1 MLVSLDARHVTGVI
15 ALRHLQRY
23 ILSHHRRIFLCSIQQ
38 LPVDTPVGGGM
49 GQGDGQQ
56 ESKHKGKASQGD
68 SSTGYGARILQGDRK
83 GCPYHITVALSV
95 AFTCKGN
102 NAVVY
107 GRGGACPRPGYHI
120 TVALSVAFTCK
131 GNNAVVYGRGGACPR
146 PGYPCPGSLPH
157 QRNFTWSCLHQ
168 TPVVSAPVLQWRHPV
183 LALYHDAIS
192 KLRVRGACSVHARN
206 GNRLRRGY
214 RAGNRTRPPARRRGR
229 TLRDPPAALLCHPAA
244 ER

>member
-1 MLVSLDARHVTGVI
+1 MLVSLDARHVTCVI

-38 LPVDTPVGGGM
+38 LSIDTPAGGGM

-56 ESKHKGKASQGD
+56 ESKHHGEANQGD
-68 SSTGYGARILQGDRK
+68 SSTGQGARK
-83 GCPYHITVALSV
+83 GRPDHTTVALSV

-107 GRGGACPRPGYHI
+107 GRGGACPR
-120 TVALSVAFTCK
+120 A
-131 GNNAVVYGRGGACPR
+131 
-146 PGYPCPGSLPH
+146 GYPCPGSLPH

-183 LALYHDAIS
+183 LALYHGGIS
-192 KLRVRGACSVHARN
+192 KLIVRGACSVHARN
-206 GNRLRRGY
+206 GNRLRRG
-214 RAGNRTRPPARRRGR
+214 
-229 TLRDPPAALLCHPAA
+229 
-244 ER
+244 

>member
-102 NAVVY
+102 NSVVY
-107 GRGGACPRPGYHI
+107 SSRSPIYRGTRACP
-120 TVALSVAFTCK
+120 
-131 GNNAVVYGRGGACPR
+131 CPS
-146 PGYPCPGSLPH
+146 SLPH
-157 QRNFTWSCLHQ
+157 RRNFTWSCLHQ

-183 LALYHDAIS
+183 LALDHGGIS

-244 ER
+244 ERQHAQRAAS

>member
-49 GQGDGQQ
+49 SQGDGQQ

-107 GRGGACPRPGYHI
+107 GRGGACPR
-120 TVALSVAFTCK
+120 A
-131 GNNAVVYGRGGACPR
+131 
-146 PGYPCPGSLPH
+146 GYPCPGSLPH

-214 RAGNRTRPPARRRGR
+214 RAGNRTRPPPRRRGR
-229 TLRDPPAALLCHPAA
+229 ALPAPPAALLCHPAA
-244 ER
+244 ERQHAKRAAP

>member
-95 AFTCKGN
+95 AFARKRN
-102 NAVVY
+102 NSVVY
-107 GRGGACPRPGYHI
+107 SSRSPIYRGTRAC
-120 TVALSVAFTCK
+120 
-131 GNNAVVYGRGGACPR
+131 
-146 PGYPCPGSLPH
+146 PCPGSLPH

-244 ER
+244 ERQHAQRATL